1 MMLSHIK
8 IKHTDGQY
16 TIYHN
21 GKAWVEMFDS
31 LELAIKFV
39 ESYGYKEF
47 EIEMTPWVEIPR

>member
-1 MMLSHIK
+1 MLPEIK
-8 IKHTDGQY
+8 IKLKDGKY

-21 GKAWVEMFDS
+21 GNAWVDTCDA
-31 LELAIKFV
+31 LELAIKFA